1 MKTGFT
7 ERKETSIR
15 FRVLFLGAIAV
26 VSVAVYLLILF
37 NLQVV
42 RGTEF
47 MQKAVEVTQRS
58 SVIPAQRGEIY
69 DRNFDVPL
77 AINIPSFA
85 VNVVPAEL
93 TQNQKDELLPRI
105 ADVLDIS
112 LDEIEQ
118 KLPSEYSHLYQ
129 PVEIASGIDLNKI
142 TYIAEHIQDFPGVSW
157 NNKSIRSYTIPGSLA
172 HIIGYVGDITREE
185 LQVLYNQGYSNYS
198 SLGKNGV
205 EKIYDDIL
213 RGTDGIRYST
223 VDVRGRKINQPE
235 AQEQPP
241 ESGQN
246 LVLTIDR
253 RIQKLCEDALGE
265 RIGSV
270 VVLKPATG
278 EVLAMVSYPW
288 YNPNIFG
295 TERNADEYRRISLD
309 PTFPFLNRA
318 VQSSYAP
325 ASTFKTILTT
335 AVLEEDAFPEDKKI
349 DCPGYLRAGDR
360 IFNCHKKTGHGPLDL
375 EHGLAESCDVYF
387 WTIGLNYLGVD
398 LIVDFAQQFGLG
410 SSSGIDLPGETAGLI
425 PTPQWKEETYN
436 QKWVG
441 GDTLNISIGQGD
453 LLVSPLQMANMIA
466 MVANGGVIYKPHVLK
481 ETRDSVSGHIINRID
496 PEVIHRSGINPQ
508 VFDKV
513 QKFLRT
519 VIVDGTAKVVLTT
532 DATEVAG
539 KTGTGEVGYVDQ
551 WSSWFASYAP
561 YNAPVEDQVV
571 VVVNVEAVNEWEWW
585 APKAANIIYQ
595 GIFANQN
602 FIESVKALRWQWM
615 FPELREEFRR

>member
-1 MKTGFT
+1 MRVGFG
-7 ERKETSIR
+7 ERREAALRYRII
-15 FRVLFLGAIAV
+15 LLAGIACIAV
-26 VSVAVYLLILF
+26 IVYLIILF

-85 VNVVPAEL
+85 VSIVPAEI
-93 TQNQKDELLPRI
+93 NDNERRVVLPRL
-105 ADVLDIS
+105 ADVLDMPVK
-112 LDEIEQ
+112 EIET
-118 KLPSEYSHLYQ
+118 KLPVEYDHLYQ
-129 PVEIASGIDLNKI
+129 PVEIANGIDLKKI
-142 TYIAEHIQDFPGVSW
+142 SYIAEHIQDFPGVSW
-157 NNKSIRSYTIPGSLA
+157 NNKSIRSYTIPGSLS

-198 SLGKNGV
+198 TLGKNGV
-205 EKIYDDIL
+205 EKVYDNLL

-223 VDVRGRKINQPE
+223 VDVRGRKILQPTV
-235 AQEQPP
+235 QERAPL
-241 ESGQN
+241 SGSN
-246 LVLTIDR
+246 LVLTLDR
-253 RIQKLCEDALGE
+253 RIQKLCEEALGK

-278 EVLAMVSYPW
+278 EILAMVSYPW

-295 TERNADEYRRISLD
+295 TEKNQDEYRKTSLD

-335 AVLEEDAFPEDKKI
+335 AVLEEDAFPIDKKI
-349 DCPGYLRAGDR
+349 DCQGYIRVGDR
-360 IFNCHKKTGHGPLDL
+360 VFNCHKKTGHGLLDL

-387 WTIGLNYLGVD
+387 WTIGRQYLGVD
-398 LIVDFAQQFGLG
+398 LIVDYSQQFGLG
-410 SSSGIDLPGETAGLI
+410 STAGIDLPGETSGLI
-425 PTPQWKEETYN
+425 PNPQWKEETYN

-466 MVANGGVIYKPHVLK
+466 MVANTGVIYRPYVLK
-481 ETRDSVSGHIINRID
+481 ETRDPISGQVLGETNPEIIQ
-496 PEVIHRSGINPQ
+496 HSTINPD
-508 VFDKV
+508 VFLTV
-513 QKFLRT
+513 QKYLRT
-519 VIVDGTAKVVLTT
+519 VISEGTAKVVLTT
-532 DATEVAG
+532 DVVDVAG
-539 KTGTGEVGYVDQ
+539 KTGTGEVGYEDQ

-561 YNAPVEDQVV
+561 YNGPKEDQVV

-585 APKAANIIYQ
+585 APKAANIIFQ
-595 GIFANQN
+595 GIFAEQN
-602 FIESVKALRWQWM
+602 FIEAVKSLRWQWM
-615 FPELREEFRR
+615 FPERREEFKR

>member
-15 FRVLFLGAIAV
+15 FRVLLLGAISIAAV
-26 VSVAVYLLILF
+26 AAYLLILF

-69 DRNFDVPL
+69 DRHFDVPL

-93 TQNQKDELLPRI
+93 SDDQKEEMFPRI
-105 ADVLDIS
+105 AQILEVS
-112 LDEIEQ
+112 TDEIRK
-118 KLPSEYSHLYQ
+118 KLPPEYNHLYQ
-129 PVEIASGIDLNKI
+129 PVEIASGIDLKKI
-142 TYIAEHIQDFPGVSW
+142 SYIAEHIQDFPGVSW
-157 NNKSIRSYTIPGSLA
+157 NNKSIRSYTIPGSLS

-213 RGTDGIRYST
+213 RGTEGVRFST
-223 VDVRGRKINQPE
+223 VDVKGRKINQPV

-295 TERNADEYRRISLD
+295 TERNVEEYRRVSLD

-335 AVLEEDAFPEDKKI
+335 AVLEEDAFPADKTI

-360 IFNCHKKTGHGPLDL
+360 TFNCHKKTGHGPLDL

-387 WTIGLNYLGVD
+387 WTVGLNYLGVD
-398 LIVDFAQQFGLG
+398 LIVDFSQQFGLG
-410 SSSGIDLPGETAGLI
+410 TTTGIDLPGETAGLI

-453 LLVSPLQMANMIA
+453 LLVTPLQMANMIA
-466 MVANGGVIYKPHVLK
+466 MVSNGGIIYKPHVLK
-481 ETRDSVSGHIINRID
+481 ETRDPVSGLVTRKIE
-496 PEVIHRSGINPQ
+496 PEVLHRSGINPN
-508 VFDKV
+508 VFDQV
-513 QKFLRT
+513 QDFLRT

-532 DATEVAG
+532 EATEVAG

-561 YNAPVEDQVV
+561 YNGPVEDQVV

-602 FIESVKALRWQWM
+602 FIEAVKALRWQWM
-615 FPELREEFRR
+615 FPDLREEFRR